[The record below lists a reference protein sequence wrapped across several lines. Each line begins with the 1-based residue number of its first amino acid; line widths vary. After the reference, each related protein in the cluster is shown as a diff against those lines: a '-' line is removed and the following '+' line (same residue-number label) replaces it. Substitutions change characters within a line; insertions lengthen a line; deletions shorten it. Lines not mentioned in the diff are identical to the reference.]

1 MIERVFDFLNLPN
14 YQIPD
19 YQKLN
24 LDSYPPIKKLLHQ
37 KLTNLF
43 SPHNQKLESNLEMKF
58 NWETR
63 DG

>member
-24 LDSYPPIKKLLHQ
+24 LGSYLPISKSLHQ
-37 KLTNLF
+37 KFTNF
-43 SPHNQKLESNLEMKF
+43 FRPYNQKLEEYLEMTF
-58 NWETR
+58 DWENGR
-63 DG
+63 